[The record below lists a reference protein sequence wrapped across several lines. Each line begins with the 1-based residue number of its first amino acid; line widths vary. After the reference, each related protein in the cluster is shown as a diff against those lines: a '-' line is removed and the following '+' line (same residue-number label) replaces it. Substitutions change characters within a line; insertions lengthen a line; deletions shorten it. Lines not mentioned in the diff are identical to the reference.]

1 MKKGIQAV
9 AIILFCVLVV
19 MVSWGEEC
27 VFSEVNEENGSDM
40 SESQAEQTTEPDYLV
55 TEKTSETE
63 GTKLSQEDMH
73 ETEPDEV
80 NGDGTEYNETEYNET
95 KSDEADTVVVDP
107 SSRLTYWTLPLYDWG
122 YEVSLKD
129 LVPEQSLQI
138 VVNESGI
145 DEGEEKTVATYEV
158 GVDYTTPE
166 DIWVVTFDNLLG
178 HEGICVYRSFYPCYN
193 YAEYYAIEEKEDDIE
208 TFQIAYT
215 WGNRDTRE
223 QEDYMV
229 DLDGDG
235 DRELVG
241 TVQWFADGAQ
251 QTLVYKWENGCV
263 LQASAED
270 MLDEPYD
277 NNGAYCLY
285 SEYLPESNQVCIHYW
300 QDELDDYKEKDYP
313 IDWEVLAKSENT
325 QVYCEIEQEELSETE
340 NDETDEWEEEEPYHY
355 EVRSRLP
362 MSTLGEERKK
372 SFGKIL
378 PYLREGEENSF
389 AQAVRNAKEYE
400 HMYRA
405 YTYCADYDGNGTEEA
420 FVLMA
425 SNEKSWYR
433 YLQGDLWFVD
443 EKGEAVCLEKNFE
456 SFQEQYFL
464 CDGEN
469 IYLFVEQDYKK
480 QIYTVEDGKPIQLL
494 SEPEQLYLDERG
506 LVCIQRVPDYHV
518 VWKEEYKEM
527 YEGDCNCGVI
537 VMKHYPF
544 VLENC
549 KLTEVPAR
557 EVTREEVEEIAP
569 LPDGFDEYG
578 ENCEK
583 QFILRENGDLDIN
596 MANIGDEGICF
607 LYRTYHLMEEN
618 AWEYVEDG
626 EGIWR
631 VQMDVNSCEEYANR
645 ILQAAGI

>member
-19 MVSWGEEC
+19 MAGWGVERA
-27 VFSEVNEENGSDM
+27 FSEENKD
-40 SESQAEQTTEPDYLV
+40 AEYFV
-55 TEKTSETE
+55 TEKTSEVE
-63 GTKLSQEDMH
+63 GTKSSQEDMH
-73 ETEPDEV
+73 ETEPDETE
-80 NGDGTEYNETEYNET
+80 GDGTEYDET
-95 KSDEADTVVVDP
+95 KSDEPDKIVVDP
-107 SSRLTYWTLPLYDWG
+107 SSQLTYWTFSLYDWG

-129 LVPEQSLQI
+129 YVPGKSLQI
-138 VVNESGI
+138 VVNKGGI
-145 DEGEEKTVATYEV
+145 NKGEEKTLATYEV

-166 DIWVVTFDNLLG
+166 DIWVETFDNLLG

-193 YAEYYAIEEKEDDIE
+193 YAEYYAIEETEDDIE

-215 WGNRDTRE
+215 WGTQDNRE

-229 DLDGDG
+229 DIDGDG
-235 DRELVG
+235 DRELIG

-251 QTLVYKWENGCV
+251 HTLVYKWENGCV

-270 MLDEPYD
+270 MLDESYD
-277 NNGAYCLY
+277 NKGVYCLY
-285 SEYLPESNQVCIHYW
+285 SEYLPENNQVRIHYW
-300 QDELDDYKEKDYP
+300 QDALDDYKEKDYP

-325 QVYCEIEQEELSETE
+325 QVYCEIKQEVQSETE
-340 NDETDEWEEEEPYHY
+340 NDEADEWEEEESYPF

-362 MSTLGEERKK
+362 MSALGEERKK
-372 SFGKIL
+372 CYGKIF
-378 PYLREGEENSF
+378 PYLREGEGNPF
-389 AQAVRNAKEYE
+389 AQAVRNTKEYE

-405 YTYCADYDGNGTEEA
+405 YTYYSDYDGNGTEEA

-425 SNEKSWYR
+425 SNEKSWYNF
-433 YLQGDLWFVD
+433 LQGDLWFVD
-443 EKGEAVCLEKNFE
+443 DKGKATCLAEDFE

-464 CDGEN
+464 CDGEKN
-469 IYLFVEQDYKK
+469 YLFVEQDYKK
-480 QIYTVEDGKPIQLL
+480 QIYTVEDGKPMHLL

-506 LVCIQRVPDYHV
+506 QVCIQRTPDYHE

-537 VMKHYPF
+537 VLKHYPF

-549 KLTEVPAR
+549 RLTEVPAR
-557 EVTREEVEEIAP
+557 EVTREEVEAIAP

-578 ENCEK
+578 GANCER
-583 QFILRENGDLDIN
+583 QFILRENGDLNIN
-596 MANIGDEGICF
+596 MASIGDECVWF
-607 LYRTYHLMEEN
+607 LYRTYHLTEEN
-618 AWEYVEDG
+618 TWEYVENG

-631 VQMDVNSCEEYANR
+631 VQMDVNSCEDYANR